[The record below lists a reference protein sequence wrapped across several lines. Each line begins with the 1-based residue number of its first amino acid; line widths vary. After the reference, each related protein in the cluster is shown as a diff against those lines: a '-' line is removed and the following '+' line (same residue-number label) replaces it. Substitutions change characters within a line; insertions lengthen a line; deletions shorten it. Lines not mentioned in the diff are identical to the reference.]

1 MKMKLNKYNQWDRI
15 ASHIEIMSSHS
26 EQPPALVVSQIGWQ
40 FGRKIK
46 LCKQISL
53 FDLGTKTPIDLVVR
67 IANTDKSTMRK
78 TIMIQQDWTV
88 FIGACCSEEIR

>member
-1 MKMKLNKYNQWDRI
+1 MKMNLNKYNQWDRI

-46 LCKQISL
+46 LCK
-53 FDLGTKTPIDLVVR
+53 
-67 IANTDKSTMRK
+67 
-78 TIMIQQDWTV
+78 
-88 FIGACCSEEIR
+88 